1 MSLHKNWSQSE
12 LVKLNSI
19 VSKALTTRS
28 GYRLAAE
35 EFGVSESSCRNTYY
49 RYKNSLKKLNTET
62 IVDRKPISTPVVK
75 QKVKPSNTL
84 EISIKGINLDLNKG
98 KIIINY

>member
-49 RYKNSLKKLNTET
+49 RYKNSLKKLNTKT
-62 IVDRKPISTPVVK
+62 VVSRKPISTPVVK
-75 QKVKPSNTL
+75 QEVKPSNAL
-84 EISIKGINLDLNKG
+84 ELKIKRYDLDLNKG
-98 KIIINY
+98 IIIIHV